1 MNTSQTKTNLRCT
14 VCRKQKNELK
24 PRKSKLI
31 DGMQMFL
38 CNDCFNAKREPRY
51 AVVLIGRR
59 DGLDAVKDYLV
70 SHRYVGDE
78 ILASDL
84 I

>member
-1 MNTSQTKTNLRCT
+1 MKSNIPCT
-14 VCRKQKNELK
+14 VCRKIKNELK

-31 DGMQMFL
+31 TGMQMFL
-38 CNDCFNAKREPRY
+38 CNDCFAAKREPRY
-51 AVVLIGRR
+51 AVVLVGRR
-59 DGLDAVKDYLV
+59 DGPGAVEEYL
-70 SHRYVGDE
+70 RLKKYVGDE